1 MNPFIF
7 FIKLFYPEYGLILRT
22 VINKDEFK
30 VNVLRLKESLILHKL
45 IIEIENI
52 LLFVKAW
59 NNCTKQLHSLTL
71 SNLILS
77 GAHSIAILILILH
90 LLRLSFN
97 VTLVGAHFQLMRYSR
112 GLTPSIC
119 LNMREK

>member
-1 MNPFIF
+1 MNPFISL
-7 FIKLFYPEYGLILRT
+7 IKLFYPEHGLILRA

-30 VNVLRLKESLILHKL
+30 INVHRLKESLVLHKL
-45 IIEIENI
+45 IIKIENVF
-52 LLFVKAW
+52 LLIKAW

-97 VTLVGAHFQLMRYSR
+97 VTVG
-112 GLTPSIC
+112 
-119 LNMREK
+119 